1 MNWST
6 LWAILFFLMLITLG
20 IDSTV
25 RATVLFND
33 QRNSFPFSSVASNR
47 LSQVYAM
54 NFRISSD
61 VIARYLF
68 SVFSSFAISEHYQLA
83 PMAAITLSIWWMKSL
98 WHPPYF
104 WSFSS
109 SVLLFHGSTV
119 SGTDWPVLE
128 REIVVIGVNRFS
140 NDIKAMIGSRP
151 SLFWRVIWYLIS
163 PMFLLVSSGVAE
175 RISVTFCTRWSS
187 TYRWTIFSSELL
199 KSKEWT
205 WEIYRETCKSGLT
218 WWYSCLFCVFQLMQ
232 SISWSL
238 RLDEPSMRY
247 EKSVCWSR
255 RSHLLVFSSVSNE
268 QFNLKNLR
276 TNVSL
281 LALRLNKLQHW
292 TKLTVSNKLY
302 LEI

>member
-25 RATVLFND
+25 RAAVLFNG

-47 LSQVYAM
+47 LSQVYVM

-61 VIARYLF
+61 VIAPCLF
-68 SVFSSFAISEHYQLA
+68 WVFSSFAISERYQLV
-83 PMAAITLSIWWMKSL
+83 PTAATTLSIWWMKSL

-109 SVLLFHGSTV
+109 NVLLFHGSTV
-119 SGTDWPVLE
+119 SDKDWTLLE
-128 REIVVIGVNRFS
+128 RDVVFIGVNRFS

-163 PMFLLVSSGVAE
+163 PMFLLVSFGIVE
-175 RISVTFCTRWSS
+175 RTSVTFCSRWSS
-187 TYRWTIFSSELL
+187 TFRWTIFSSALL
-199 KSKEWT
+199 KSNEWI

-218 WWYSCLFCVFQLMQ
+218 WWSSCLFCVFQPMR

-238 RLDEPSMRY
+238 PLDEPLTRY
-247 EKSVCWSR
+247 ERSVYWSR
-255 RSHLLVFSSVSNE
+255 RSRLLVFSSVSNE
-268 QFNLKNLR
+268 QFNLKNLCL
-276 TNVSL
+276 NVSL
-281 LALRLNKLQHW
+281 LA
-292 TKLTVSNKLY
+292 
-302 LEI
+302 